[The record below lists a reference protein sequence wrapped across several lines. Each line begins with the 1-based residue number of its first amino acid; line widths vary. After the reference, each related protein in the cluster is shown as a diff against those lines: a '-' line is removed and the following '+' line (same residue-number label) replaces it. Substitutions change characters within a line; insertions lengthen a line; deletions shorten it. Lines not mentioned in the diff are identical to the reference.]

1 MFWFLLLK
9 HEQQHE
15 ILDVDFGNIITLQ
28 KSNNLNLFLILLKE
42 ITTRKFY

>member
-9 HEQQHE
+9 REQQHD

-28 KSNNLNLFLILLKE
+28 KSNNLNLFLILLKK